1 MLRRPHS
8 SRSSRRAARDGWR
21 GGCQGFGRFLGGRCA
36 QRHLCLLLCRREASL
51 TPPRVLFAWPVSHT
65 RVFCLHGQSHTH
77 TRVCLFRILAPPHFF
92 PHIQSHQCIV
102 IFIFWHYDS
111 HYSPPPSSSRLRLDE
126 IGVRYADT
134 EPEYLFHIKGDDYI
148 DGNCSTHYSRYFN
161 HAEDGRL
168 DPSIPPPLP
177 HPTLHPSPCPRRP
190 TPPPTPHRPTPPSP
204 PHPTA
209 CA

>member
-1 MLRRPHS
+1 M
-8 SRSSRRAARDGWR
+8 RATAPLSAPMPARGQSHTPA
-21 GGCQGFGRFLGGRCA
+21 CFVCM
-36 QRHLCLLLCRREASL
+36 ASL
-51 TPPRVLFAWPVSHT
+51 THARVLFAWPVSHT
-65 RVFCLHGQSHTH
+65 H
-77 TRVCLFRILAPPHFF
+77 TRVFVSHSCPTPLLPTYTVSPVHSHLHFLALCLTLPP
-92 PHIQSHQCIV
+92 
-102 IFIFWHYDS
+102 
-111 HYSPPPSSSRLRLDE
+111 PPPSSSRLRLDE

-177 HPTLHPSPCPRRP
+177 HPTLHPSPFPRRP

>member
-111 HYSPPPSSSRLRLDE
+111 HYP
-126 IGVRYADT
+126 
-134 EPEYLFHIKGDDYI
+134 
-148 DGNCSTHYSRYFN
+148 
-161 HAEDGRL
+161 
-168 DPSIPPPLP
+168 PPPLLLQAAVRRDWRSVCRYGARVLIP
-177 HPTLHPSPCPRRP
+177 HQGRRLHRRELLNTLQPLLQPRGGRQA
-190 TPPPTPHRPTPPSP
+190 RS
-204 PHPTA
+204 
-209 CA
+209 